1 MVVASLLTLIA
12 IACVAAGLF
21 VGRTAFLP
29 AHVAAAGG
37 GLLFGLSLFWVLPEV
52 AESAGPTPAWV
63 LTLGV
68 CGLLILL
75 DRMLLHDGHARG
87 HVLAPL
93 LIATAVHSFVDGWS
107 VRAIAINPLANL
119 AVALGLALHK
129 GPEGLA
135 VGWICRRSISSL
147 WKAAAAALAVEFMTL
162 VGAWVEPRASR
173 SALQAFGP
181 WWTSLVL
188 SFIAGSFLFVG
199 IHAVLP
205 NRRRLSVVG
214 TFFLSLALVACAS
227 RIKQGVI

>member
-1 MVVASLLTLIA
+1 MVIASFLTLIA
-12 IACVAAGLF
+12 VACAAAGLSL
-21 VGRTAFLP
+21 GRTPFLP

-63 LTLGV
+63 LALGV

-75 DRMLLHDGHARG
+75 DRMLLHDGQAHG

-135 VGWICRRSISSL
+135 VGWICRRSIASP
-147 WKAAAAALAVEFMTL
+147 WKAATAALVVEVMTL

-173 SALQAFGP
+173 SAVHAFGP
-181 WWTSLVL
+181 WWTPIAL
-188 SFIAGSFLFVG
+188 SIIAGTFLFVG
-199 IHAVLP
+199 IHALLP
-205 NRRRLSVVG
+205 NRKRLSVVG
-214 TFFLSLALVACAS
+214 TFLLSLGLVACAS
-227 RIKQGVI
+227 RVRRGAI